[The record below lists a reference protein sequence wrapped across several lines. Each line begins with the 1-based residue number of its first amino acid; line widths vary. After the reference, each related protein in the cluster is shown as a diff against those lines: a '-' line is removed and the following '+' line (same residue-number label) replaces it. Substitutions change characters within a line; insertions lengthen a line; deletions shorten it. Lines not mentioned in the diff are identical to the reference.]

1 MHAIKHALD
10 WKKMSLMQLIST
22 LSKLVSSQLENIKQT
37 LFGFGDFVLA
47 PNWNQYVV
55 SKNQWEKM
63 STTQQQLKL
72 NMFLE
77 KGKGMTGRMKCST
90 DVKLTINHGNQSG
103 KKPFQR
109 TRAKANRT
117 KSFPKQLI

>member
-1 MHAIKHALD
+1 
-10 WKKMSLMQLIST
+10 MSLMQLIST
-22 LSKLVSSQLENIKQT
+22 SSKLVSSQLENGNIKRA
-37 LFGFGDFVLA
+37 LFGLGDFVLG

-63 STTQQQLKL
+63 STTQQQLQL

-77 KGKGMTGRMKCST
+77 KGKRMTGRMKCST
-90 DVKLTINHGNQSG
+90 DGKLTINHGNQSG

-109 TRAKANRT
+109 TRAKANKT
-117 KSFPKQLI
+117 KGFPKQLI